1 MGSLGRQPVAG
12 ARPAEPEIAER
23 LLNPPGCPRGQ
34 VGTLAASAAD
44 LEGLEQQLAL
54 ADAGGEPV
62 VGWLAHSMLPF
73 QLLARADKRQGRA
86 PGGAG
91 GPAEATRTALEQHHA
106 Q

>member
-1 MGSLGRQPVAG
+1 V
-12 ARPAEPEIAER
+12 
-23 LLNPPGCPRGQ
+23 
-34 VGTLAASAAD
+34 AAD

-62 VGWLAHSMLPF
+62 VDWLAHSLPPF
-73 QLLARADKRQGRA
+73 KQLARAYKQQGRA

-91 GPAEATRTALEQHHA
+91 GPAETTRTALKQHHA